1 MTKIG
6 KGNFR
11 KENQKQEEIIMES
24 IQVYDGTNWFS
35 TEIQERL
42 AAKDLEILK
51 LKSDLKEKDEK
62 IAYLEKRLKQTQYE
76 KDQLDDFITK
86 SIPEFSTEE

>member
-1 MTKIG
+1 
-6 KGNFR
+6 
-11 KENQKQEEIIMES
+11 MES
-24 IQVYDGTNWFS
+24 IQVYDGTDSYFS
-35 TEIQERL
+35 MELEKFQEQL

-76 KDQLDDFITK
+76 KEQLDDFITK

>member
-1 MTKIG
+1 MELK
-6 KGNFR
+6 KF
-11 KENQKQEEIIMES
+11 QE
-24 IQVYDGTNWFS
+24 Q
-35 TEIQERL
+35 L

-76 KDQLDDFITK
+76 KEQLDDFITK